1 LLFDC
6 VPRVAV
12 RRRWA
17 AQEFR
22 ALLATKQTELA
33 SLPAASAAPDDQC
46 AGRFLR
52 ARKMRVTAAVQQYLE
67 AEAWFLAEGVAGI
80 LVDDPNEPVY
90 AALCPHRNH
99 GIDRQGRPVYIEHT
113 GRMRVGTLLKHLTQ
127 DDLVRRHIRQ
137 QEIARQRMRESAAAL
152 GRPVE
157 KQVCILDM
165 AGLSLAPD
173 TRGLAVFKRCM
184 KIDQVNAT
192 SPSLP
197 ALSLQPE
204 STQTRTQVQI
214 FPVITIVIL
223 SLLTFVC
230 IISI

>member
-1 LLFDC
+1 
-6 VPRVAV
+6 
-12 RRRWA
+12 
-17 AQEFR
+17 
-22 ALLATKQTELA
+22 
-33 SLPAASAAPDDQC
+33 
-46 AGRFLR
+46 
-52 ARKMRVTAAVQQYLE
+52 MRVTAAVQQYLE